1 MAVGDR
7 IDPYRGFNFRV
18 EIDNNAV
25 AAFSEVS
32 GLSFDIEPVEYRE
45 GNELQLHPR
54 KVPGLRKFGNI
65 TLKRGYTDNTD
76 LFEWYRTTLNGSVDR
91 RDGAIILRDED
102 HNDVLRWN
110 FSNGWVTKY
119 EGPTFNA
126 TSNDVVIESVELAVE
141 RVELA

>member
-7 IDPYRGFNFRV
+7 IDPYRGYNFRV
-18 EIDNNAV
+18 EIDNSAV

-54 KVPGLRKFGNI
+54 KLPGLRKFGNI
-65 TLKRGYTDNTD
+65 TLKRGFTDNTE

-91 RDGAIILRDED
+91 RNGAIILRDED

-126 TSNDVVIESVELAVE
+126 TSNDVVIESLELAVE
-141 RVELA
+141 RVELE